1 MPQYNSNHPDSIR
14 DVFDRDGESL
24 ARAGFTIPSDVK
36 VVADD
41 TRPRSEPHMG
51 MSQIAIDAMKA
62 WELTGSDELFQKGK
76 RSKYG

>member
-14 DVFDRDGESL
+14 NVFDRDGESL

-41 TRPRSEPHMG
+41 ARPRPESHISMPR
-51 MSQIAIDAMKA
+51 IAIDAMRA
-62 WELTGSDELFQKGK
+62 WELTGSDELF
-76 RSKYG
+76 